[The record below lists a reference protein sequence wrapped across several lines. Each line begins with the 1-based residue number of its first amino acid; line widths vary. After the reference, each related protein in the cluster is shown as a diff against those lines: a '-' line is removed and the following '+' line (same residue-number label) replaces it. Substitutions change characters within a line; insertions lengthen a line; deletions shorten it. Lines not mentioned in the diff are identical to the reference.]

1 MSMELLVGLPAGT
14 TTTGEAI
21 AAEAGRL
28 GFELSFDED
37 FSLDDVGG
45 FQPGRLVQMQAGIEI
60 SVYDRAEV
68 EDLVELFGPQ
78 ADGIARVVAFYWGAS
93 FVEGAFAYAVAA
105 ALISACTGIC
115 FDPQEDEQLSLE
127 QAVQAV
133 EGLLS
138 EARKQKVD

>member
-1 MSMELLVGLPAGT
+1 MELLVGLPAGT

-21 AAEAGRL
+21 ATEATRL
-28 GFELSFDED
+28 GLELSFDED
-37 FSLDDVGG
+37 FSLDEVGG
-45 FQPGRLVQMQAGIEI
+45 FQPGRLAQIQAGIEI

-78 ADGIARVVAFYWGAS
+78 ADGIVRVAAFYWGAS

-105 ALISACTGIC
+105 ALITACGGIC
-115 FDPQEDEQLSLE
+115 FDPQGDEQLSLE
-127 QAVQAV
+127 QALQAV

-138 EARKQKVD
+138 EARKHTAD

>member
-14 TTTGEAI
+14 AITGEMI
-21 AAEAGRL
+21 AAEARRL

-45 FQPGRLVQMQAGIEI
+45 FQPGRLAQIEAGIEI

-78 ADGIARVVAFYWGAS
+78 AEGIVRVVAFYWGAS

-105 ALISACTGIC
+105 ALITACKGIC

-127 QAVQAV
+127 QAVRAV

-138 EARKQKVD
+138 EARKQAAD

>member
-1 MSMELLVGLPAGT
+1 MSMELLVGLPAGA

-21 AAEAGRL
+21 AAEAKRL
-28 GFELSFDED
+28 GLQLSFDED

-45 FQPGRLVQMQAGIEI
+45 FQPGQLAQMQAGIEI
-60 SVYDRAEV
+60 SVSDRVEV

-93 FVEGAFAYAVAA
+93 FVEGAFAYATAA
-105 ALISACTGIC
+105 ALISACKGIC
-115 FDPQEDEQLSLE
+115 FDPQEDEQLSFE
-127 QAVQAV
+127 QAMQAV

-138 EARKQKVD
+138 EARKQAVD